1 MAGQHGEGTPVSNL
15 QIESVQTVTP
25 FKETDP
31 RQRRQVLVTD
41 PVGSGIF
48 RRCFNILLYYKK
60 VVEDESGWI
69 VAGWMKESI
78 ARALVHQ
85 PLLSGRL
92 RRGEDGHAGLE
103 LVSNDSGLRLI
114 EAGIPMTLSEF
125 LDKKSRDDE
134 AELVFWKDID
144 EQNPQF
150 SPLFYVQVTNFECGG
165 YSVGMSCNI
174 LLADLLITDNF
185 LKKWVNIHNEMLS
198 KVDAIETPIF
208 YLPTLKKTSGSPS
221 IPIIRSDQTKN
232 CGKTMIFKI
241 TDENINLENE
251 SGKTLML
258 VCVKETEN
266 EVGSKLASKYPVF
279 LKEPFNT
286 IKIETCSRLEN
297 EMVPWELDVRNQVRG
312 ESWDDLGA
320 NEIVIHKGNKPTRV
334 SYWMGSVMDGIVMA
348 LTSTEGEEANSGP
361 NIIVSVPWN

>member
-69 VAGWMKESI
+69 VARLDEGIDSSSFGSSTI
-78 ARALVHQ
+78 AQR
-85 PLLSGRL
+85 S
-92 RRGEDGHAGLE
+92 
-103 LVSNDSGLRLI
+103 
-114 EAGIPMTLSEF
+114 TT
-125 LDKKSRDDE
+125 KSRDDE

-198 KVDAIETPIF
+198 KVDDAIETPIF

-251 SGKTLML
+251 SGKTLVL

-266 EVGSKLASKYPVF
+266 EVGSKLASKFPVF
-279 LKEPFNT
+279 LKEPSNT

-297 EMVPWELDVRNQVRG
+297 EMVPWELG
-312 ESWDDLGA
+312 ESWDDIGA